1 LVGSLALNGWSVI
14 LNSNLPFE
22 MKYKRFRRKAK
33 YLFRKLGVVE
43 TCRKYSVSETL

>member
-1 LVGSLALNGWSVI
+1 
-14 LNSNLPFE
+14 

-43 TCRKYSVSETL
+43 TCRKYSVVRLYSWKKHDSQGELV